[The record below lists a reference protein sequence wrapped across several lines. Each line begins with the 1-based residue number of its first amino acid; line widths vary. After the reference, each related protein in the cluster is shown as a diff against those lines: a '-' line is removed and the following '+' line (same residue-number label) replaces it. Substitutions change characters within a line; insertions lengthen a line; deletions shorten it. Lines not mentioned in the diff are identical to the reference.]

1 MRSVFLADQMRTV
14 VYTRVYA
21 SEVVVPEVLSVR
33 EFRAGLAAALARVTG
48 QGSAV
53 FVGAH
58 RRPEVVVMSVEQYE
72 ALVRSAQRREAVAE
86 ALASVRAEG
95 LEPTLDGLEV
105 LEAIASGR
113 VEEDE
118 GIAALRARHQQ

>member
-1 MRSVFLADQMRTV
+1 M
-14 VYTRVYA
+14 
-21 SEVVVPEVLSVR
+21 R
-33 EFRAGLAAALARVTG
+33 EFRAGLAAALATVTE

-72 ALVRSAQRREAVAE
+72 TLVRSAQRREAVAE

-105 LEAIASGR
+105 LEGVASGR
-113 VEEDE
+113 IEEDE
-118 GIAALRARHQQ
+118 GIAALRTRHQR

>member
-1 MRSVFLADQMRTV
+1 M
-14 VYTRVYA
+14 
-21 SEVVVPEVLSVR
+21 VVPEVLSVR
-33 EFRAGLAAALARVTG
+33 EFRAGLAAALARVTAR
-48 QGSAV
+48 GSAV

-72 ALVRSAQRREAVAE
+72 TLMRSARRREAVAE

-113 VEEDE
+113 IEEDV
-118 GIAALRARHQQ
+118 GIAALRARHQR